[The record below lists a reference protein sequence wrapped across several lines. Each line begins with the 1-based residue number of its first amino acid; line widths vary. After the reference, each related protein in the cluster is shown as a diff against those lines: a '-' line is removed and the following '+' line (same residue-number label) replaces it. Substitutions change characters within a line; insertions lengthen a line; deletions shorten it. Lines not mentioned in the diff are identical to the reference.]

1 MIYLLLKRF
10 FQNVGTHSILHLTS
24 SESTAYSAVIDAFR
38 ASGPLTDEKRAVL
51 SDLGGLLGVGVERQ
65 QAEVRRALSD
75 ELLATVAL
83 RLSGADLS
91 SSWEREGRRVLPLL
105 PRAAPHTALTS
116 LAARAGAELRV
127 QNAQLPPPDQTR
139 TLVPP
144 SLPPPSSPPPKPL
157 STEHFAQPEPV
168 PKQNGLTK
176 REAEAENGF
185 VILPSGMAVRVREES
200 PPAGRRGK
208 RKRSASK
215 SIEVFPDGIPTSRTT
230 SVLGAGHGYAR
241 PAPSQL
247 PEPPLSPSRRGPGQ
261 TSAPSPPLLTPP
273 MSQARGRPRLLGAG
287 PRARPPRP
295 RLPRPP
301 LLLTPQPTL
310 PSPLPPLLFSSQTTG
325 VQVPMA
331 APPRPTTIQLK
342 QDMNPT
348 SSLQGLKV
356 ISHSTTKVLPKP
368 GVSAVYMLPPAP
380 RMAAAPHRLLGVSTA
395 PPRLLPPSP
404 GLPTGVI
411 RTVRARQ
418 PGMITNAKPSVIVV
432 QKGGGPSMQGCLRT
446 TRPATVSLYRPRP
459 LAPGI
464 PRLAGQNDSGNLI
477 LVDLAQAQDSS
488 TLSSLFSASGVLPD
502 PGGES
507 GAGQRKIFLQRPGNQ
522 APTTTTWGE
531 TSTPP
536 SSDPPISQEASH
548 PPGRLVT
555 LPPRSISTPQE
566 SPVPS
571 PPSLEVVPGRQH
583 QANGEA

>member
-1 MIYLLLKRF
+1 M
-10 FQNVGTHSILHLTS
+10 S

-38 ASGPLTDEKRAVL
+38 ASGPLTDEKRALL

-65 QAEVRRALSD
+65 RAEVRRALSD

-83 RLSGADLS
+83 RLSGTDLS
-91 SSWEREGRRVLPLL
+91 SSWEREGRRILPLL
-105 PRAAPHTALTS
+105 PRANPHTALTS
-116 LAARAGAELRV
+116 LAARAGAELRL

-144 SLPPPSSPPPKPL
+144 SLPPPTSPPPKPL
-157 STEHFAQPEPV
+157 PTEHFAQPEPV

-176 REAEAENGF
+176 RETEAENGF
-185 VILPSGMAVRVREES
+185 VVLPSGMAVRVREES

-241 PAPSQL
+241 PAPSQQL
-247 PEPPLSPSRRGPGQ
+247 PEPPLSPSRRAPPGQ
-261 TSAPSPPLLTPP
+261 TSAPSPPLLAPP
-273 MSQARGRPRLLGAG
+273 MSQSARGRPRLLGAG
-287 PRARPPRP
+287 PRAPRPPRP

-301 LLLTPQPTL
+301 LLLSPQPTQ

-380 RMAAAPHRLLGVSTA
+380 RMAAAPHRLLGVTTA
-395 PPRLLPPSP
+395 APRLLPPSP

-418 PGMITNAKPSVIVV
+418 PGMVTNAKPSVIVV
-432 QKGGGPSMQGCLRT
+432 QKGGGPSMGCLRT

-459 LAPGI
+459 LAPGLHP

-502 PGGES
+502 PGES
-507 GAGQRKIFLQRPGNQ
+507 GAGQRKIFLQRPGNP
-522 APTTTTWGE
+522 PTTTMWGE
-531 TSTPP
+531 TSTP
-536 SSDPPISQEASH
+536 SSDPPISLEAAH

-566 SPVPS
+566 SPAPS
-571 PPSLEVVPGRQH
+571 PPSLEVVPGRQQ

>member
-1 MIYLLLKRF
+1 M
-10 FQNVGTHSILHLTS
+10 
-24 SESTAYSAVIDAFR
+24 
-38 ASGPLTDEKRAVL
+38 
-51 SDLGGLLGVGVERQ
+51 GVERQ

-83 RLSGADLS
+83 RLSGTDLS

-105 PRAAPHTALTS
+105 PRSAPHTALTS

-127 QNAQLPPPDQTR
+127 QNAQLPPPNQTR
-139 TLVPP
+139 TLLPP

-185 VILPSGMAVRVREES
+185 VVLPSGMAVRVKEES

-215 SIEVFPDGIPTSRTT
+215 SIEVFPDGIPTSQTT

-261 TSAPSPPLLTPP
+261 ASAPSPPLLTPP
-273 MSQARGRPRLLGAG
+273 MSQARGRPRLLSAG
-287 PRARPPRP
+287 PRVRPPRP

-310 PSPLPPLLFSSQTTG
+310 PSPLPPLIFSSQTTG

-342 QDMNPT
+342 QDINPT

-356 ISHSTTKVLPKP
+356 ISHSTAKVLPKP

-418 PGMITNAKPSVIVV
+418 PGMMTNAKPSVIVV
-432 QKGGGPSMQGCLRT
+432 QKGGGSSMQGCLRT

-464 PRLAGQNDSGNLI
+464 HPPRLAGQNDSGNLI
-477 LVDLAQAQDSS
+477 LVDLAQAQDST
-488 TLSSLFSASGVLPD
+488 TLSSLFSTD
-502 PGGES
+502 PGGEN

-522 APTTTTWGE
+522 APATTMWGE
-531 TSTPP
+531 TSTP
-536 SSDPPISQEASH
+536 SSDPPISLEAAAH

-566 SPVPS
+566 SPAPS
-571 PPSLEVVPGRQH
+571 PPSLEAVPGRQQ

>member
-1 MIYLLLKRF
+1 MLC
-10 FQNVGTHSILHLTS
+10 
-24 SESTAYSAVIDAFR
+24 E
-38 ASGPLTDEKRAVL
+38 
-51 SDLGGLLGVGVERQ
+51 LGELLGIGVERQ
-65 QAEVRRALSD
+65 RAEIRRALNE

-83 RLSGADLS
+83 RLSGTDLS

-116 LAARAGAELRV
+116 VAARAGAELRL
-127 QNAQLPPPDQTR
+127 QNAQLLPPDQTR

-144 SLPPPSSPPPKPL
+144 SLPSPTSPPPKP
-157 STEHFAQPEPV
+157 SSPTEQSQFVQPDPV

-176 REAEAENGF
+176 REGEGENGF
-185 VILPSGMAVRVREES
+185 VVLPSGMAVRVREES

-247 PEPPLSPSRRGPGQ
+247 PEPPLSPSRRAPGLISA
-261 TSAPSPPLLTPP
+261 SAPSLLSPPIN
-273 MSQARGRPRLLGAG
+273 QARGRPRLLGAGG

-301 LLLTPQPTL
+301 LLLSPQPTI
-310 PSPLPPLLFSSQTTG
+310 PSPIPPLLFSSQTTG
-325 VQVPMA
+325 VQVPMV

-342 QDMNPT
+342 QDINPT

-380 RMAAAPHRLLGVSTA
+380 RMATAPHRLLGVTMTTTA

-432 QKGGGPSMQGCLRT
+432 QKGGGQSMGCLRT

-459 LAPGI
+459 LAPGVQP
-464 PRLAGQNDSGNLI
+464 PRVGSGQNDSGNLI
-477 LVDLAQAQDSS
+477 LVDLAQAQDSAA
-488 TLSSLFSASGVLPD
+488 LSSLFSTTGVLPET
-502 PGGES
+502 GES
-507 GAGQRKIFLQRPGNQ
+507 GGQRKIFLQRPSNP
-522 APTTTTWGE
+522 PTTTMWGE
-531 TSTPP
+531 ATTP
-536 SSDPPISQEASH
+536 SSDSPISLEAPH
-548 PPGRLVT
+548 LPGRLVT
-555 LPPRSISTPQE
+555 LPPRSSSTPQE
-566 SPVPS
+566 SPAPS
-571 PPSLEVVPGRQH
+571 PPSLEVVPGRQ